1 MQVFKNHRLGETDE
15 MVSVT
20 TSDDNR
26 LASYLMA
33 SQAKRTLDIISRRL
47 DPPVYDNEEFVE
59 SVKKLILYNTRAQIR
74 ILVFEPKTI
83 VQYGHRLLDLG
94 LNLTSFIDFRKPNN
108 EFNSFNES
116 LFIADRT
123 GYIHRN
129 SAERYEGTLNFNDKR
144 LSKILTDQ
152 FDEMWEKSVQDPN
165 LKRVHL

>member
-15 MVSVT
+15 MVSVN

-33 SQAKRTLDIISRRL
+33 SQTKRALDIISRRL

-59 SVKKLILYNTRAQIR
+59 SVKKLVLGNTRAQVR
-74 ILVFEPKTI
+74 ILVFEPQTI

-94 LNLTSFIDFRKPNN
+94 LTLTSYIEFRIPSN
-108 EFNSFNES
+108 EYKSFNES
-116 LFIADRT
+116 LFIADST

-129 SAERYEGTLNFNDKR
+129 SAERYKGTLNFNDKR

-152 FDEMWEKSVQDPN
+152 FDEMWVKSVQDSN